1 MAIIL
6 TSPAFK
12 EEERIP
18 AKYTCEGKGISPQL
32 SWAGVSPDSKS
43 QAMIVDDPDAPGGVF
58 THWVIFNLP
67 PQIQQLDEGIPG
79 REKLANGALQ
89 GKNSAGRTGY
99 MGPCPP
105 RGPIHHYRFTLYIL
119 DKMLDLKSGSSK
131 EQLLEAMSGH
141 IISQVRLVG
150 VYQR

>member
-1 MAIIL
+1 MSIVL
-6 TSPAFK
+6 KSTAFK
-12 EEERIP
+12 EGDRIP
-18 AKYTCEGKGISPQL
+18 AKFTCEGKDISPQL
-32 SWAGVSPDSKS
+32 SWTESPPDAKS

-58 THWVIFNLP
+58 THWAIFNLP
-67 PQIQQLDEGIPG
+67 PHIQQLEEGVPA

-89 GKNSAGRTGY
+89 GKNGTGRIGY

-105 RGPIHHYRFTLYIL
+105 RGPIHHYRFTLYTL
-119 DKMLDLKSGSSK
+119 DKILDLKSGSSK